1 MPSIAFIVHLVL
13 DDVSLPQLTEQAES
27 VHDALE
33 KEGFDVESVTPWQ
46 RPSLLQQ
53 NAMAPGTQL
62 PSVTDLNE
70 PPTSPFSL

>member
-1 MPSIAFIVHLVL
+1 MPSVSFIVHLTL
-13 DDVSLPQLTEQAES
+13 DDVSLPGLTTEAES
-27 VHDALE
+27 LHDALE

-53 NAMAPGTQL
+53 NMQPQGIQL

-70 PPTSPFSL
+70 PPTSPFGV